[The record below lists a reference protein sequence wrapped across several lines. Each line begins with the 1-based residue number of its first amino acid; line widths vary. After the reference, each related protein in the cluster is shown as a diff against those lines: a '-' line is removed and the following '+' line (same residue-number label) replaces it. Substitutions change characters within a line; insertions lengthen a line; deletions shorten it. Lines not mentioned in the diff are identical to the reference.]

1 MSEQHQP
8 EDVRINNE
16 RSLQQL
22 TWAIEAS
29 VGQFKLILARC
40 NYASWRIRLIER
52 SREISKVE
60 IRVLVLKESAKT
72 LYTAIREELGEEV
85 PASLMVLGLESVGD
99 LAQMLASANQVR
111 EEFRQNFHFPLVLWI
126 DDEIHKQMMQFAP
139 DLESW
144 ATTKSFAL
152 SPNELIDFL
161 QQTAEQFFTISS
173 TLSLEDCRQIKSAWQ
188 DLQNSG
194 QVLKPE
200 VKADCD
206 FLLGLVE
213 YIDNHVDIAIEYYLL
228 SLAFWQQRNDLQR
241 QGKLLENLTFCYY
254 EKARKCSTER
264 PQAGSLGLHEQSLPS
279 QAQDNSNS
287 DWEATINYLGQCLEV
302 FEAAQ
307 RPDLVA
313 NSIDKFGIILRYLED
328 WEQLQK
334 LAKRAL
340 QLHENEGNAIKI
352 AQDYGFLAEVAL
364 AKKKWNEAKELAQ
377 KALEILSTISSESI
391 PTQVNRPQTNVETRN
406 FASLGLPAQADNS
419 ANSHRQRFFADN
431 IISYITS
438 SYLFILA
445 RSQQKLDQ
453 NQTAISNLETAR
465 KIGVTDND
473 PQLYIDILRNL
484 QKLYFQ
490 QKQYLEAFK
499 AKLERRSIQQQ
510 FGLRAFIGAG
520 RLEATRQ
527 VKLPQ
532 IVETRNFAS
541 PQENVAPEIT
551 ASGRQLDVERLLE
564 RIGRPDYKLI
574 VIYGQSGVGKSSLV
588 NAGLVPALKNKAI
601 GTQDNLPVAI
611 RVYTNWLED
620 LGRLLVEALAE
631 KGIQP
636 ATDVVTD
643 IADNLSV
650 TSVTTS
656 AAAILEQLQQTESH
670 NQHWAQIF
678 DQTDD
683 VTDIADN
690 LSVTSVTTS
699 AAAILEQLQQTESH
713 NLRPVLIFDQPD
725 IANNLSV
732 TSVTTSAAAILKQ
745 LRQTEQ
751 HNLRPVLIFDQ
762 FEEFFFVETEP
773 AQRRQF
779 FEFLGQCLNILP
791 VKVILS
797 LREDY
802 LHYLLKCNRLPGISI
817 IDIDILSKR
826 VLYEL
831 GNFSPDDAKSIIQQL
846 TERSHFHL
854 EPALID
860 ELVKDLAG
868 NLEEVRPIELQVV
881 GAQLQ
886 TDDITTLAEYEQRGP
901 KEELVKRYLAEVVE
915 DCGPENQQIAEFLLY
930 LLTDEKGTRPLKTRA
945 ELEQDLQALGLTVET
960 RLIAS
965 LQELDLVLLI
975 FVKSG
980 LVVLLPENPADRYQL
995 VHDYIAAFIRQQ
1007 RAELETERKQRLLTE
1022 QQLKQSEQA
1031 QQILAEANQKAKQ
1044 RIRIG
1049 SGVLVISVVVGGIAA
1064 LFANQTYN
1072 LSKEAQ
1078 TGTRLERQGVTA
1090 WQQFQFQETESLLSA
1105 MHAGQELQAIV
1116 KDGRP
1121 LEEYPAASPQF
1132 ALQTILENI
1141 HEKNQLKGHTSGVYR
1156 VSFSPDG
1163 KRIVTASDDNTARV
1177 WDLSGQQIAELK
1189 GHTGY
1194 VYSASFSPD
1203 GKRIVTA
1210 SDDNTARV
1218 WDLSGQQIAELKGH
1232 TGYVYSASFSPDG
1245 KRIVTASDDNTARV
1259 WDLSG
1264 QQIAELKGHTGY
1276 VYSASFSPDGK
1287 RIVTASDDNT
1297 ARVWDLSGQQIA
1309 ELKGHTSPVNSAS
1322 FSPDGK
1328 RIVTASDDNTA
1339 RVWDLSGQQIAEL
1352 KGHTG
1357 YVYSASFSPD
1367 GKRIVTA
1374 SWDNTARVWH
1384 VESLDEL
1391 LSHGCAWLSDYL
1403 VIHPKDLET
1412 LELCQNKS
1420 NLKAAA
1426 PFLVKEGEAEARTG
1440 KIDEAV
1446 ATFRTAFK
1454 WNPNLKLDP
1463 TAKAQ
1468 EFANKGQAKRLVAEG
1483 VSLVKNGKV
1492 KEAVAD
1498 YTKAQELDPKVEIN
1512 ADSWRSLCWYGSL
1525 RKQAADVM
1533 FACNKAVALSPK
1545 NSDSRGLARALTGN
1559 TQGAIED
1566 FEAYIASTE
1575 NKKGKSKVQQWVNS
1589 LRAGKNPFTD
1599 EELKSLLK
1607 Q

>member
-40 NYASWRIRLIER
+40 NYANWRIRLIER

-99 LAQMLASANQVR
+99 LAQMLTSANQVR

-152 SPNELIDFL
+152 SPNELSDFL

-200 VKADCD
+200 VKANCD

-213 YIDNHVDIAIEYYLL
+213 YIDNHLDRAIEYYLL

-241 QGKLLENLTFCYY
+241 QGKVLENLTFCYY

-264 PQAGSLGLHEQSLPS
+264 PQAGSLDASRYKSAKPPNALARLHEQSLPS

-302 FEAAQ
+302 LEAAQ

-340 QLHENEGNAIKI
+340 SLHENEGNAIKI

-391 PTQVNRPQTNVETRN
+391 PTQVNRPQPVETRRQSPQVGEPAHSAGSN
-406 FASLGLPAQADNS
+406 FASLHGLHEQPQPVQANNS
-419 ANSHRQRFFADN
+419 AISHRLGKSL
-431 IISYITS
+431 ISYLTS

-445 RSQQKLDQ
+445 RSQQHLDQ
-453 NQTAISNLETAR
+453 HQSAVSNLEAAR
-465 KIGVTDND
+465 KIGVTDSD
-473 PQLYIDILRNL
+473 PQLYIEILSNL
-484 QKLYFQ
+484 KYLYFQ

-532 IVETRNFAS
+532 IVETRNLAS

-1007 RAELETERKQRLLTE
+1007 QEPKLRAELETERKQRLLTE

-1189 GHTGY
+1189 GHTSP

-1210 SDDNTARV
+1210 S
-1218 WDLSGQQIAELKGH
+1218 
-1232 TGYVYSASFSPDG
+1232 F
-1245 KRIVTASDDNTARV
+1245 
-1259 WDLSG
+1259 
-1264 QQIAELKGHTGY
+1264 
-1276 VYSASFSPDGK
+1276 
-1287 RIVTASDDNT
+1287 DNT

-1309 ELKGHTSPVNSAS
+1309 ELKGHTSPV
-1322 FSPDGK
+1322 
-1328 RIVTASDDNTA
+1328 
-1339 RVWDLSGQQIAEL
+1339 
-1352 KGHTG
+1352 
-1357 YVYSASFSPD
+1357 YSASFSPD

-1374 SWDNTARVWH
+1374 SFDNTARVWH

-1483 VSLVKNGKV
+1483 VSLVKNGKI
-1492 KEAVAD
+1492 KEAVAA
-1498 YTKAQELDPKVEIN
+1498 YAKAQELDPKVEIHAN
-1512 ADSWRSLCWYGSL
+1512 SWRSLCWYGSL
-1525 RKQAADVM
+1525 RKQGADVM
-1533 FACNKAVALSPK
+1533 FACNKAVALSPE

-1566 FEAYIASTE
+1566 FEAYIASTDD
-1575 NKKGKSKVQQWVNS
+1575 KKLKSQRQQWVNS